1 MIKGKK
7 EKCGDGRNET
17 VVARWKKCGEKKERG
32 SVRVSRRVFVSA
44 GEEKKKARV
53 CVYD

>member
-17 VVARWKKCGEKKERG
+17 VAARWKKCGEKRRG
-32 SVRVSRRVFVSA
+32 GVFVSP
-44 GEEKKKARV
+44 GEEKKEAKV
-53 CVYD
+53 CVY